1 MKKFVYGMML
11 SSAVVVGASAHEI
24 WLELDGKKNEA
35 KLFFGHFDVKEK
47 ESGEKFAKIKE
58 GVAYPKDLLKEV
70 KRNDDN
76 ITYTFSKATDVV
88 VVREDAPRKSRA
100 EGITTKRIS
109 YSKAGVTSKEAIA
122 KFDIVP
128 VDASKN
134 VFKLL
139 FDNKGLEKI
148 KVTAISPTG
157 WTKTFSTNEKG
168 EFTVETPW
176 KGGYLLQTT
185 FEDETKGEEN
195 GVAFDKTVHALSL
208 NITIE
213 QGLPWEVKK

>member
-1 MKKFVYGMML
+1 MKKFVYSMML
-11 SSAVVVGASAHEI
+11 SSAVVVGASAHEV
-24 WLELDGKKNEA
+24 WLELDSKKNEA
-35 KLFFGHFDVKEK
+35 QLFFGHFDIKEK

-58 GVAYPKDLLKEV
+58 GVAYPKDLLKDV
-70 KRNDDN
+70 KRNDN
-76 ITYTFSKATDVV
+76 NVTYTFSKATDVV

-109 YSKAGVTSKEAIA
+109 YSKAGITSKDAIT

-134 VFKLL
+134 IFKIV
-139 FDNKGLEKI
+139 FDNKPLAKT

-157 WTKTFSTNEKG
+157 WTKTFSSDEKG

-176 KGGYLLQTT
+176 KGGYLLQTS
-185 FEDETKGEEN
+185 FEDETKGEED

-208 NITIE
+208 NITIT